1 MSKTLTFYRVEAVR
15 ETLPEIVDLDN
26 TTLEDAYSNAEAAE
40 PWVRQIGQK
49 CRLRYR
55 AVDLFGACEK
65 IFGKRP
71 GSIRY
76 GLSGEKICMDR
87 EGNRIGILTR
97 EMLEPYASV
106 AEERVY
112 VYRQEE
118 ISSTDAYCVPE
129 VEDGILSF
137 EDLLGLARRCLEQE
151 EEWGDAAVRGVAAIM
166 KAAFCAQDGAAV
178 LCRTD

>member
-1 MSKTLTFYRVEAVR
+1 MSKELTFYRVEAVR
-15 ETLPEIVDLDN
+15 ETLPESIDLD
-26 TTLEDAYSNAEAAE
+26 TATLEYAYSSAEAAE
-40 PWVRQIGQK
+40 PWVRQIGRK

-55 AVDLFGACEK
+55 TADLFGACEK

-71 GSIRY
+71 ERIRY
-76 GLSGEKICMDR
+76 GLSGEKTCMDR

-97 EMLEPYASV
+97 EMLEPYV
-106 AEERVY
+106 FYAEEWAY
-112 VYRQEE
+112 VYRKEE
-118 ISSTDAYCVPE
+118 ISSTGAYCVPE

-151 EEWGDAAVRGVAAIM
+151 EEWEDAAARGVAAIM

-178 LCRTD
+178 LCRTG